1 MHVERRYGLWY
12 DTSVHSYVRLMS
24 GGTAILARFMML
36 PAPVRRAAGLSGS
49 QVEYLT

>member
-1 MHVERRYGLWY
+1 MERMYGLWY

-24 GGTAILARFMML
+24 GGTVTLPRFMML

-49 QVEYLT
+49 RVEYLT